1 MLDLLHTLSLPAD
14 RLDERHSPPSR
25 RIDSPRG
32 SFHQEKVRQ
41 QERELVKALLGMEC
55 FTDITRFILEAK
67 LSITY

>member
-14 RLDERHSPPSR
+14 RLDARHSPPSR

-41 QERELVKALLGMEC
+41 QERELGQSPTRNGMLYGHYK
-55 FTDITRFILEAK
+55 IHP
-67 LSITY
+67 